1 MISRK
6 EVVDILC
13 NKFGSEEG
21 RKILEYLEAITQ
33 EKVATQKD
41 IYELKLKIEKVRAEL
56 TVQIEKVRAD
66 LIVEIE
72 KNRTEI
78 EKVHADLMA
87 EIEKNRTEA
96 EKVRA
101 ELIKWSFLF
110 WITQMAVLVGILY
123 KLLS

>member
-41 IYELKLKIEKVRAEL
+41 IYELKLE
-56 TVQIEKVRAD
+56 IEKVRAD
-66 LIVEIE
+66 LRVEIE
-72 KNRTEI
+72 KIRAEI
-78 EKVHADLMA
+78 EKVRAD
-87 EIEKNRTEA
+87 
-96 EKVRA
+96 
-101 ELIKWSFLF
+101 LIKWSFLF
-110 WITQMAVLVGILY
+110 WITQMAVLAGILY

>member
-78 EKVHADLMA
+78 EKV
-87 EIEKNRTEA
+87 
-96 EKVRA
+96 RA